1 VCRNLKNWY
10 YNFIAKSQEPSPVTD
25 LVHQAVI
32 DILKLG
38 NASLKL
44 GGDGE
49 D

>member
-1 VCRNLKNWY
+1 VCKTLKNWY
-10 YNFIAKSQEPSPVTD
+10 YNFIAKLREASPVTD

>member
-1 VCRNLKNWY
+1 VCRTLKNWY
-10 YNFIAKSQEPSPVTD
+10 YSFIAKSRGASPVTD
-25 LVHQAVI
+25 LVNQAVV
-32 DILKLG
+32 DSLKLG